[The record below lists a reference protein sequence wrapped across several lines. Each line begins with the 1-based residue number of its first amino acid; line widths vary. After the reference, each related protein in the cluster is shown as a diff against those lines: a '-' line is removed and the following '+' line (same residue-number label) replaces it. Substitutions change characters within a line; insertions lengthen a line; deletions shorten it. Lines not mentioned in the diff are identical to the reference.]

1 MGTKS
6 KKIVKLNGME
16 MCDEIR
22 VEIEAINSETAET
35 QKRRRAELSEYRL
48 KGEVLEGKVLNGET
62 GAYWWDVFPSSEED
76 LQFYDFIKEK
86 FPEYLI

>member
-22 VEIEAINSETAET
+22 AEIEAINSETAET

-48 KGEVLEGKVLNGET
+48 KGKVLEGLS
-62 GAYWWDVFPSSEED
+62 GAYWWDVFPSTEED
-76 LQFYDFIKEK
+76 LQFYRFLKEK